1 MDRSSSTSH
10 SRITPCPHTARRV
23 DIKRLQCLHAIHS
36 KLLNGMPKGLS
47 WFPDIHVHINAA
59 LRATRE
65 QITHELSRLPPDAP
79 NG

>member
-65 QITHELSRLPPDAP
+65 QITREQSRLSESDV

>member
-1 MDRSSSTSH
+1 MADATTTPPAPDATDRDV
-10 SRITPCPHTARRV
+10 A
-23 DIKRLQCLHAIHS
+23 KRLQCLHAIYS
-36 KLLNGMPKGLS
+36 RLLNGMPVGLS

-65 QITHELSRLPPDAP
+65 QITHELGRLPPDHP

>member
-65 QITHELSRLPPDAP
+65 QIAREQSGPPEYQP

>member
-1 MDRSSSTSH
+1 MADATT
-10 SRITPCPHTARRV
+10 TPPALEATDHDVA
-23 DIKRLQCLHAIHS
+23 KRLQSLHAIYS
-36 KLLNGMPKGLS
+36 RLLNGMPVGLS

-65 QITHELSRLPPDAP
+65 QITHELGRLPPDHP

>member
-1 MDRSSSTSH
+1 MANAT
-10 SRITPCPHTARRV
+10 ITPSAPDAADRDV
-23 DIKRLQCLHAIHS
+23 AKSLQCLHAIHTR
-36 KLLNGMPKGLS
+36 LLNGMPMGLS

-65 QITHELSRLPPDAP
+65 QITREQSGSPKDHP

>member
-1 MDRSSSTSH
+1 MADAT
-10 SRITPCPHTARRV
+10 ITPPAPDATDRDVA
-23 DIKRLQCLHAIHS
+23 KRLQCLYAIYS
-36 KLLNGMPKGLS
+36 RLLNGMPTGLS

-65 QITHELSRLPPDAP
+65 QIAREQSGPPEDQP